1 MEIVPKPKPKIPLS
15 KKIVPLLSS
24 LILISLVT
32 SFLILSFFEK
42 KLSSQQEEL
51 TKRLQAL
58 KTPEEE
64 KLEKEIKIW
73 EKRLHFLKPLLEE
86 HLFFSRFFPFLE
98 SKIHK
103 SVIIKSIKL
112 EPQAGKVSFTAQT
125 DNFQNL
131 GKQLFLLK
139 EDEKISDLN
148 VSKISLTS
156 DGKVQF
162 DISFSFN
169 KEFLK

>member
-1 MEIVPKPKPKIPLS
+1 MEIVPKPKPEIPLS
-15 KKIVPLLSS
+15 KKIIPLLSS

-58 KTPEEE
+58 KTPEEKELEE
-64 KLEKEIKIW
+64 KVKIW
-73 EKRLHFLKPLLEE
+73 EKRLYFLKSILQE
-86 HLFFSRFFPFLE
+86 HLFSSRFFPFLE
-98 SKIHK
+98 GKIHK
-103 SVIIKSIKL
+103 SVVIKSIKF
-112 EPQAGKVSFTAQT
+112 EPQVGKVSFTAQT

-139 EDEKISDLN
+139 EDERVSNLSL
-148 VSKISLTS
+148 SKISLTS